1 MTAPGSNPNRA
12 TRTEIDR
19 HLEAIR
25 QAKAA
30 TLQGVE
36 QQKERARQAI
46 EIGRKA
52 VVQRLAAEQQSRS
65 PAPETEKTAPS
76 PETAVDS
83 KEEQLRL
90 ETIARVRALQN
101 KWQQELQK
109 NQDEFDRHVREMQ
122 QALATTQTTEVR
134 AEAIARET
142 AIARQDT
149 EIRPEVGAETV
160 AAYEGV
166 LAAQQQVA
174 DLQAEMNRAIAQ
186 IQGEV
191 AGAIE
196 WLHGERAED

>member
-52 VVQRLAAEQQSRS
+52 VVQRLAAERQSRS

-76 PETAVDS
+76 PEATADS

-122 QALATTQTTEVR
+122 QALATTQTEVEVQ
-134 AEAIARET
+134 AEAIGRE
-142 AIARQDT
+142 DT
-149 EIRPEVGAETV
+149 EIRPEVGAETM

-186 IQGEV
+186 IQREV